1 MPVVLRK
8 KVGPQEELRSEIR
21 ARARNECDEIDSTFR
36 VGRVFLNARLER
48 PS

>member
-8 KVGPQEELRSEIR
+8 KVGPQELRSEIR